1 VQAAAPVPK
10 RYRGMPFRCASGE
23 FTRNEEPTFEALLAE
38 PIVRLVMA
46 RDHVEEAFLRR
57 LAATRR
63 RRSIEAGAREQREG
77 PEWTGS
83 VSVREGTL
91 RSRPLAEVSAQGV
104 PVARPPTAGD
114 RAKLPLNRERP
125 RAFCRYTHAGGDRG
139 SP

>member
-57 LAATRR
+57 LAAWVRACCTSRQ
-63 RRSIEAGAREQREG
+63 QR
-77 PEWTGS
+77 
-83 VSVREGTL
+83 L
-91 RSRPLAEVSAQGV
+91 RAVHDDS
-104 PVARPPTAGD
+104 
-114 RAKLPLNRERP
+114 
-125 RAFCRYTHAGGDRG
+125 
-139 SP
+139 